1 MLYAAHNQ
9 LKEAVMPV
17 KGKLTTRQRKF
28 AELIVEGIY
37 SNAECARRAG
47 FAAATSNVYAQKLL
61 NGVDY
66 PHVAELVQELRE
78 ERQRR
83 YGVTLDGQLKRLH
96 DLSRGAEEAG
106 QFAAA
111 INSEKIRSSLGGLTV
126 DRRETINSLDQMS
139 RDEITARLA
148 ALQQKYPAAFQIEDK
163 TPVMRDVTPPVEE
176 AEVVDTKDSGV

>member
-1 MLYAAHNQ
+1 LYAAHNQ
-9 LKEAVMPV
+9 LKEAGV
-17 KGKLTTRQRKF
+17 KPRGNLTTRQRKF
-28 AELIVEGIY
+28 AELVVEGIF

-47 FAAATSNVYAQKLL
+47 FAKKAAATYADKLL

-66 PHVAELVQELRE
+66 PHVAALVEEMRE
-78 ERQRR
+78 ERRRR
-83 YGVTLDGQLKRLH
+83 YGVTLDGQLKRLY

-139 RDEITARLA
+139 RDEITARLT
-148 ALQQKYPAAFQIEDK
+148 ALQQKYPAAFQLEDK
-163 TPVMRDVTPPVEE
+163 TPVMRDVTPPVED
-176 AEVVDTKDSGV
+176 AEVLEDKGSA